1 MQQAHRRSS
10 SWTGVR
16 SETGPADCA
25 FHADATRRH
34 SLELLEKLLVVLS
47 PYAPHITEELWS
59 RIGKEGSVLDA
70 AYPILE
76 QKYLV
81 ETTMEYPIAI
91 NGKTRTT
98 MQLDLTISQAEIEQL
113 VIADPVVIKWLEGK
127 APKKIIYVKG
137 KMINVVI

>member
-1 MQQAHRRSS
+1 MIGINEL
-10 SWTGVR
+10 T
-16 SETGPADCA
+16 DLKC
-25 FHADATRRH
+25 H

-70 AYPILE
+70 AYPVVE

-98 MQLDLTISQAEIEQL
+98 MELDLTISQADVEKL
-113 VIADPVVIKWLEGK
+113 VVSDPVVIKWLDGK